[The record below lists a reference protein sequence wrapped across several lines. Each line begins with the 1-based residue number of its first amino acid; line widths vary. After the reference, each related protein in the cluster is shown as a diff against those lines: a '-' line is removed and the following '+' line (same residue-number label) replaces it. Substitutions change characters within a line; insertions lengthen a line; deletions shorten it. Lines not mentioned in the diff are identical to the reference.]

1 MKRGGTPKFKYKRVK
16 IIWQDIV
23 SNSEWMTLEEYRKEK
38 GLSYYNFGLELGI
51 QGVQNPGTSVQR
63 WCLTAKVKRFPDP
76 EMVKKIIEVTKN
88 KVTIKDLYESWWNT
102 QV

>member
-1 MKRGGTPKFKYKRVK
+1 
-16 IIWQDIV
+16 
-23 SNSEWMTLEEYRKEK
+23 MTLEQYRKEK

-76 EMVKKIIEVTKN
+76 EMVKV
-88 KVTIKDLYESWWNT
+88 
-102 QV
+102 

>member
-1 MKRGGTPKFKYKRVK
+1 MRATKKG
-16 IIWQDIV
+16 
-23 SNSEWMTLEEYRKEK
+23 NMTLEEYRKEK

-51 QGVQNPGTSVQR
+51 KGVQNPGTSVQR

-88 KVTIKDLYESWWNT
+88 KVTIKDLYETWWNT
-102 QV
+102 KV